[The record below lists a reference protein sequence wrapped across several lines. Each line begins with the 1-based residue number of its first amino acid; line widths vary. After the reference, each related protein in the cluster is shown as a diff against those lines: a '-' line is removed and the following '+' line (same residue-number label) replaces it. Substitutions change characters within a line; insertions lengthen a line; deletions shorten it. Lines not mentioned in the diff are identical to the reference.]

1 MDASKSGFA
10 TKVYEVVATIPHG
23 KVATYSQ
30 VAKLAGKPRAAR
42 AVGMLMSKNKEPE
55 RIPCHR
61 VVGAD
66 GLLKG
71 YAFNGI
77 LAKRQKLMGEG
88 VPFRGSRADLAAA
101 HWRPK

>member
-1 MDASKSGFA
+1 MDTQTDFA
-10 TKVYEVVATIPHG
+10 KKVYDIVAKIPHG
-23 KVATYSQ
+23 KLATYGQ

-42 AVGMLMSKNKEPE
+42 AVGMLMSKNKDPKHV
-55 RIPCHR
+55 PCHR

-77 LAKRQKLMGEG
+77 LAKRKKLMDEG